1 MQLYLPVV
9 LQWRRVIKS
18 LCWKLIFVC
27 ARWDGPLLTVI
38 CRSTRVEINTT
49 QINCQLINQSP
60 HRQLLFFS
68 LLLSALVLT
77 YLIDF
82 ECRKWGE
89 FRVCTEKK
97 SHSRILVKTLIGF
110 FQKSKLNQ
118 IFFWYRHEY
127 LLVCMFW
134 NNFFLYLIMM
144 SSSKIFFFPAQ
155 ARAHFKQGQSPIWK
169 KRIFCMHGVHRI
181 SDSFRILLTNK
192 TFKFINAYQ
201 GWQQNQPDP
210 AALHFTVLAVC
221 VRSIQGGTLW
231 YRGC

>member
-1 MQLYLPVV
+1 ML
-9 LQWRRVIKS
+9 
-18 LCWKLIFVC
+18 
-27 ARWDGPLLTVI
+27 
-38 CRSTRVEINTT
+38 
-49 QINCQLINQSP
+49 
-60 HRQLLFFS
+60 H
-68 LLLSALVLT
+68 
-77 YLIDF
+77 
-82 ECRKWGE
+82 
-89 FRVCTEKK
+89 
-97 SHSRILVKTLIGF
+97 
-110 FQKSKLNQ
+110 KLNQ

-144 SSSKIFFFPAQ
+144 STSKIFFFPAQ

-210 AALHFTVLAVC
+210 AALHFTVAVC
-221 VRSIQGGTLW
+221 VWSTGWYIIIPWVLVNHDYDWVKILGNLIQGVW
-231 YRGC
+231 YGITN